1 VHLVTRGVAVW
12 LVAAGLAGGCAR
24 TGERAANARRDVAL
38 APEVHVIEDQVGR
51 GDTLA
56 SMLRV
61 HDVTAAVVN
70 DVTHAASGVFDL
82 RHIRANQP
90 YRLAEA
96 KDGEL
101 TRFEYQIDDD
111 QYLRV
116 SKAST
121 ASDSDAPYQ
130 AELVQ
135 IPKVTRQEVVRGD
148 IDRDAPSL
156 VAAMNDAG
164 ETSELA
170 LKVADVLSGDIDF
183 NTELQLGDSFRL
195 IVDKQ
200 FLADAP
206 AERTGGDAEG
216 TATGYGPIEALEF
229 VNAGHPVRALWFEPE
244 HGDPG
249 YYDEHGGSM
258 RRFFLRSPLQF
269 NPVVTSGF
277 SRSRMHPILH
287 VPRPHLGVDYRAPI
301 GAPVIAVAAGVVT
314 FAGAN
319 GEAGRMVRLRH
330 ANGYQTEYLH
340 LSVVGVR
347 RGQHVV
353 QGDVI
358 GKVGM
363 TGLATGPHL
372 DYRVIKN
379 GVFVNPLTAQ
389 RSMPP
394 AAPIP
399 SADMAA
405 FERARDQAFKTL
417 DQAPSLATIQKPV
430 LPASVD

>member
-1 VHLVTRGVAVW
+1 MTRGVAVW
-12 LVAAGLAGGCAR
+12 LVAAGLACGCAPGGNQPTTPDR
-24 TGERAANARRDVAL
+24 HDVAL

-56 SMLRV
+56 SLLHS
-61 HDVTAAVVN
+61 HDVADAVVN
-70 DVTHAASGVFDL
+70 DVTRAASGVFDL
-82 RHIRANQP
+82 RRIRANQP

-111 QYLRV
+111 RYLRI
-116 SKAST
+116 SKA
-121 ASDSDAPYQ
+121 ADAPDAAQAYD

-135 IPKVTRQEVVRGD
+135 VPKVSRQEVVRGD
-148 IDRDAPSL
+148 IDRDSPSL
-156 VAAMNDAG
+156 IAAMNEAG
-164 ETSELA
+164 ETSALA

-183 NTELQLGDSFRL
+183 NTELQPGDSFRL

-200 FLADAP
+200 FLAGAP
-206 AERTGGDAEG
+206 EERTGGDAVG
-216 TATGYGPIEALEF
+216 AAAGYGPIEALDF
-229 VNAGHPVRALWFEPE
+229 VNDGRHVRALWFEPA

-287 VPRPHLGVDYRAPI
+287 VPRAHLGVDYRAPI

-314 FAGAN
+314 FAGPN
-319 GEAGRMVRLRH
+319 GQAGRMVRLRH
-330 ANGYQTEYLH
+330 ANGYETEYLH

-347 RGQHVV
+347 RGQRVS

-379 GVFVNPLTAQ
+379 GVFVNPLTAE

-399 SADMAA
+399 PADMAA
-405 FERARDQAFKTL
+405 FESARDQAFKTL
-417 DQAPSLATIQKPV
+417 DQAPSLATIQTP
-430 LPASVD
+430 LIPASVD